1 MSDKNDESRL
11 PEKTQPNTKSNK
23 FEILQMLKKMLENNE
38 TIQENTEKSHD
49 VYSIFQQILRFGN
62 SLFVK
67 FFNPLEY
74 LFGENDESVKMLTT
88 EPFFKKAVWMI
99 LLTIFAY
106 ISYYIFGRLNTGKT
120 NYIESSIWLWIMMFT
135 ILITFIRVKPPMEKP
150 ITSN

>member
-74 LFGENDESVKMLTT
+74 LFGENDESVKML
-88 EPFFKKAVWMI
+88 
-99 LLTIFAY
+99 
-106 ISYYIFGRLNTGKT
+106 KT
-120 NYIESSIWLWIMMFT
+120 
-135 ILITFIRVKPPMEKP
+135 
-150 ITSN
+150 